1 MRSSKNTK
9 IQIIWI
15 HSSKRGYFNIYIF
28 DGIFLI
34 IDTMQESIKNSFLQ
48 ENMS

>member
-15 HSSKRGYFNIYIF
+15 HSSKKCHFNIYIF

-34 IDTMQESIKNSFLQ
+34 IDIMQESIKIHFLQ
-48 ENMS
+48 E